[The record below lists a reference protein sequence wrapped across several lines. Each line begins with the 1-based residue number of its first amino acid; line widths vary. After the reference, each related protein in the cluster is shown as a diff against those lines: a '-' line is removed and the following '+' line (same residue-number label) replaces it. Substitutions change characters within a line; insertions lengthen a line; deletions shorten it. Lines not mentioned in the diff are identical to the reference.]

1 MWLVNTPLCF
11 VALCMGT
18 YPFSTLSPLL
28 LLSIL
33 LISCVVNPHTIA
45 LTSLPLTQTVLTVKE
60 YTLASN
66 VRRAA
71 DSRLSSGP
79 TTPNPDSTPTTSVIK
94 DDEDVK
100 DDVGVGIDLEAQ
112 KAVPSPDD
120 EKEEEEE
127 EKEGGIMMEASGG
140 ERLVAEKGSR

>member
-1 MWLVNTPLCF
+1 M
-11 VALCMGT
+11 
-18 YPFSTLSPLL
+18 
-28 LLSIL
+28 
-33 LISCVVNPHTIA
+33 
-45 LTSLPLTQTVLTVKE
+45 KE

-100 DDVGVGIDLEAQ
+100 EDEDRDVKDDVGPRGKIDLEAQ

-120 EKEEEEE
+120 EKAEEEEE
-127 EKEGGIMMEASGG
+127 AGEEGIVMEASGG